1 MNSKKVNRGLI
12 LASAAVT
19 GGITGCLYM
28 WSIFKAPLM
37 EANGW
42 SSNEVTL
49 AYSLFVLGVC
59 VFGFFAG
66 ALQKRIKPSIL
77 VLVSGLLFSLGW
89 FLTGTAKNIPQLY
102 IYFGLIAG
110 GSDGF
115 IYNTAVSTATKWFP
129 DKKGFANGVCI
140 GCMGGATVI
149 FAPLGNFFI
158 ENFGVSTSFKLVGA
172 ILAVCYL
179 IFAWFIKA
187 PDADWKPEGWTP
199 SAVGSNASGKDVKTL
214 AMLKHPMF
222 WLMWVLF
229 ALAAASGM
237 MMTGHASG
245 IGQQLANLTAAQASL
260 QVSILAAA
268 NFFGRLGFG
277 SLSDKLGRYK
287 TLYIVL
293 VVTAL
298 DMLFGFKMV
307 HGFVGFMIA
316 ICIIGACYGGVM
328 TIMPTLCGDNF
339 GSKNFG
345 LNYACLYS
353 GYTLASFV
361 GPMLASNV
369 LQKTGNY
376 NQAFII
382 AGLMTLAGVVLV
394 YAMSKYSKK
403 QELNNKSE

>member
-1 MNSKKVNRGLI
+1 MPTLEPFNVIYQTAEDGLGDTVKPRLLEAEADLEKVLVIDDRDAPLTLTDERLARAIRENSARLVIIDPVQAFLGADVDMNRANEVRPI
-12 LASAAVT
+12 LRSLGDVAQA
-19 GGITGCLYM
+19 TGC
-28 WSIFKAPLM
+28 A
-37 EANGW
+37 
-42 SSNEVTL
+42 
-49 AYSLFVLGVC
+49 
-59 VFGFFAG
+59 
-66 ALQKRIKPSIL
+66 
-77 VLVSGLLFSLGW
+77 
-89 FLTGTAKNIPQLY
+89 
-102 IYFGLIAG
+102 
-110 GSDGF
+110 
-115 IYNTAVSTATKWFP
+115 
-129 DKKGFANGVCI
+129 I

-158 ENFGVSTSFKLVGA
+158 ENFGVSTSFKLVGG

-187 PDADWKPEGWTP
+187 PETDWKPEGWTP
-199 SAVGSNASGKDVKTL
+199 SAVGSNVSGKDVKTL